1 MKQYTFALLLLLIG
15 FLKGQETINIEDFSI
30 INKKKS
36 TIIYYKK
43 QKIKE
48 FDSSRLSIFKMHKN
62 YLTLKIN
69 PFFTSDDAEFYLI
82 NNKGELL
89 FEKPFTNRDFEY
101 GINSKFSIMTFPD
114 FAYVVDSELN
124 EVPGTRYTKIKKSNY
139 NNEADLS
146 IVWQKYGKKSP
157 FYLYEIEHLQSD
169 KSTKKGLID
178 LATATVIA
186 QPIFHNISYYGLLEK
201 GIYTATLEPNGK
213 EALYDFTTS
222 KISDLY
228 DDIYKSEGNLRI
240 QNNKTFGLMNYQG
253 KELIKP
259 IYKDIQGFKDGKYF
273 LCKNTQDKIGII
285 DLNGNT
291 IMPFEFSYTNYTILN
306 YPMSNYIPVTLDKLY
321 GYYGIKEKKMVKNFQ
336 YDIAGPEVNNVANVR
351 HTNGENQIISFNDYS
366 TGALLKKVN
375 YNTQIKVLADY
386 IKEKQSYFFDKY
398 KNAVTNYKTREDA
411 LNYFYPY
418 YREFCTEIIPSINV
432 RIDVFKKE
440 FGNIITYEE
449 EKILENL
456 VNSQKQFK
464 KKMDENIEKAGGK
477 IIHLQG
483 Y

>member
-1 MKQYTFALLLLLIG
+1 MKQYTIALLFLLIG

-30 INKKKS
+30 TNKKKS

-48 FDSSRLSIFKMHKN
+48 FDSPRLSLFKMFKN
-62 YLTLKIN
+62 YLVLKIN

-101 GINSKFSIMTFPD
+101 GMNSKFSIMTFPD
-114 FAYVVDSELN
+114 FAFVVDSELK
-124 EVPGTRYTKIKKSNY
+124 EVPGTRFTKIKKSNY

-146 IVWQKYGKKSP
+146 VVWQKYGKKSP
-157 FYLYEIEHLQSD
+157 LYLYEIEHLQSD
-169 KSTKKGLID
+169 KSIKKGLID

-186 QPIFHNISYYGLLEK
+186 QPIFHKISYYGLLEK

-213 EALYDFTTS
+213 DALYDFTTS
-222 KISDLY
+222 KISELY
-228 DDIYKSEGNLRI
+228 DGIYNSEGNLRI
-240 QNNKTFGLMNYQG
+240 EINKTFGIMNEQG
-253 KELIKP
+253 IVLVKP

-273 LCKNTQDKIGII
+273 LCKNTKDKIGII
-285 DLNGNT
+285 DTKENI
-291 IMPFEFSYTNYTILN
+291 IMPFEFSFTNYTITD
-306 YPMSNYIPVTLDKLY
+306 YPLGNYIPVTLDKLY
-321 GYYGIKEKKMVKNFQ
+321 GYYGIKEKKMVKDFQ

-366 TGALLKKVN
+366 TGAILKNAK
-375 YNTQIKVLADY
+375 YGAQIKVLSDY
-386 IKEKQSYFFDKY
+386 VLEKQAYFFDKY
-398 KNAVTNYKTREDA
+398 KKAANYKIREDA

-418 YREFCTEIIPSINV
+418 YREFCTETIPNINV
-432 RIDVFKKE
+432 RIDTFRKE
-440 FGNIITYEE
+440 FGNIMTYEE
-449 EKILENL
+449 ENILKEFL
-456 VNSQKQFK
+456 ESQKLLK
-464 KKMDENIEKAGGK
+464 KKMDEIIEKSGWQV
-477 IIHLQG
+477 IHLQG